1 MSLAI
6 RSTTGEH
13 GEAHVFRQAPAALG
27 QRLHADDLRAEGAD
41 DETARHAQG
50 DYRRAGLSP
59 RERAVCDFAVKLT
72 TLAAEIDETDVDA
85 LRAEGLSDPEISDAI
100 QVIGY
105 FNYVTRVAD
114 GVGID
119 DEPEW
124 RLGPR

>member
-1 MSLAI
+1 M
-6 RSTTGEH
+6 H
-13 GEAHVFRQAPAALG
+13 
-27 QRLHADDLRAEGAD
+27 
-41 DETARHAQG
+41 
-50 DYRRAGLSP
+50 DYREASLSP
-59 RERAVCDFAVKLT
+59 RERALCDFAVKLT
-72 TLAAEIDETDVDA
+72 TLAAEIDETDIEA

-124 RLGPR
+124 RLDQQ

>member
-1 MSLAI
+1 M
-6 RSTTGEH
+6 H
-13 GEAHVFRQAPAALG
+13 
-27 QRLHADDLRAEGAD
+27 
-41 DETARHAQG
+41 
-50 DYRRAGLSP
+50 DYRKASLSP
-59 RERAVCDFAVKLT
+59 RERALCDFAVRLT
-72 TLAAEIDETDVDA
+72 TLAAEIDETDIEA

-124 RLGPR
+124 RLDTPLTSLK